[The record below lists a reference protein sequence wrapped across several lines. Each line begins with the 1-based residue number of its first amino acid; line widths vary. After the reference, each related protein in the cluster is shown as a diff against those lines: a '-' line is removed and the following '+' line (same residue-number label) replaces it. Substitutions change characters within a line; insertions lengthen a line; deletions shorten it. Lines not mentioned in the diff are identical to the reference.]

1 MSAKFMKNYIWII
14 AKVFALLIAGSG
26 TAAHAETKAISSAAP
41 TLSVPD
47 IQGVTSKGEPFSREQ
62 LKGKVAVVFYWSTD
76 CTVCMNSLPELRA
89 NAGGWSNKPF
99 VLVTVNVDRS
109 VEDWAAYE
117 RILAK
122 MQISS
127 TGVISLRQVDTRTQP
142 AKLPLTL
149 LLDAQ
154 GKLVSSYAGRLA
166 LEVWDGVADL
176 IP

>member
-1 MSAKFMKNYIWII
+1 MKNYIWII
-14 AKVFALLIAGSG
+14 AQVFALLIAGSA
-26 TAAHAETKAISSAAP
+26 TAAHAETKAISSALS
-41 TLSVPD
+41 TLSAQD
-47 IQGVTSKGEPFSREQ
+47 IQGVTSKGESFSREQ

-109 VEDWAAYE
+109 MDDWVAYE
-117 RILAK
+117 RILAS
-122 MQISS
+122 MQKSPA
-127 TGVISLRQVDTRTQP
+127 GVVSLRQADIRAQP

-149 LLDAQ
+149 LFDAQ

-166 LEVWDGVADL
+166 LDVWDGVADL